1 MKRFRLHLVGAA
13 IMLGAGLLTSGTSFV
28 LGRASVR
35 PVASAA
41 TSQAGAMLP
50 VRSTVAGE
58 PVAASFRDAV
68 DRVMPAVVEVSVV
81 DVVKQPA
88 VPFPFFMGPQGEQER
103 RVQGLGS
110 GVIVR
115 HTGNTVYVLTNNH
128 VAGDAEKIQVKLSD
142 GRQFEA
148 RLVGKDPRK
157 DLALVSFQTS
167 DARDQVPLATLGD
180 SGNLRAGDWVLAIGN
195 PMGFESTVTAGIV
208 SAVGRQ
214 TAGPGSN
221 GFTDYIQTDAAIN
234 QGNSGGALVNTEGE
248 VVGINTWIASPSGG
262 SVGLG
267 FAIPINNAR
276 KAIDDFVVKG
286 KVDYAWLGVTT
297 GDSPEPLLKA
307 LGLRESGALIHGV
320 FDGSPAREA
329 GLQPGDVVTRI
340 AGTRIGGSADLV
352 RTVANMA
359 PGSRQDVTV
368 MRDGKELA
376 LSIRLNTRADDDK
389 IATAR
394 LWPGFSV
401 VEADGGKVVVA
412 AVDDGGRAASILGQ
426 GDVVTKVNGSR
437 VGGLRDFYRALNAQ
451 GQGEVLFSL
460 EREGNAIIVGL
471 PR

>member
-13 IMLGAGLLTSGTSFV
+13 IMLGAGLLTSGTGFV
-28 LGRASVR
+28 LGRASMR
-35 PVASAA
+35 PAAFAAS
-41 TSQAGAMLP
+41 SQAAALLP
-50 VRSTVAGE
+50 VRSTLAGE

-110 GVIVR
+110 GVIIR

-128 VAGDAEKIQVKLSD
+128 VAGDAETIQVKLND

-157 DLALVSFQTS
+157 DLALVSFQT
-167 DARDQVPLATLGD
+167 RDEVPVATLGD
-180 SGNLRAGDWVLAIGN
+180 SGSLRTGDWVLAIGN

-214 TAGPGSN
+214 TAGPGSG

-297 GDSPEPLLKA
+297 GDTPEPLLKA

-329 GLQPGDVVTRI
+329 GVQPGDVVTRI
-340 AGTRIGGSADLV
+340 AGTRIAGSADLV

-376 LSIRLNTRADDDK
+376 LSIRLNSRADDDK
-389 IATAR
+389 IAAAR

-401 VEADGGKVVVA
+401 VEVDGGKVVVA
-412 AVDDGGRAASILGQ
+412 SVDDGGRAASILGQ
-426 GDVVTKVNGSR
+426 GDVITKVNGSR
-437 VGGLRDFYRALNAQ
+437 VGGLRDFYRLLNAH
-451 GQGEVLFSL
+451 GQGEMLFAL
-460 EREGNAIIVGL
+460 DRGGNAIIVGL